1 MLKRTEADSQFLFHH
16 DAAGSAAIVVRSSGE
31 LHELQAAISQQNFG
45 LVMVLKASPGLK
57 VELSNEHP
65 AMSIT
70 DNSSST
76 IFRMNFSVHLTA
88 ETDISAEISNVLFES
103 MRSIRIFQEG
113 SEEEY
118 RNFVTEAHLS
128 PTRLAVENGCLVI
141 DRDYRQILS
150 YRAEIAFP
158 GEFTYS
164 GQTIVMTIP
173 RGYHEVTIFIELSG
187 RYRSEDFSALA
198 SAPVHLLHDD
208 VLSEYGTLSPFRKDM
223 VDRNLDGIFILA
235 SRAKLMAG
243 SPRFLT
249 YFGRDT
255 LLSLSLLVGKTK
267 EELLY
272 YGLKSVF
279 SRLSDKGEV
288 AHEEV
293 VGEFA
298 HLISAS
304 AAPDIPRP
312 QLEYHMVDDDF
323 LLPLTLVRCMEKGF
337 GTLIE
342 QLLDE
347 EYRGGGGASGHVL
360 LAGNIRFCRKQLQKG
375 LVAYHTDESVGDWRD
390 SLASQGIRYSYE
402 LNRGLVPF
410 LESAV
415 TKLTDR
421 MPRLRE
427 ILELEKGENPADAD
441 ADTDAD
447 ADADAV
453 RRSRDRNRYLV
464 TVRLKQVRQ
473 YLDDWLHEAGFSNSE
488 RKVLCGR
495 ISDRAEDSWYS
506 FYALALDRMYEPIK
520 IQHNDIAFSLLY
532 GDPEAEELD
541 IMLQPLETAF
551 PLGLKTEVGL
561 LVSNPCFAEDRE
573 IRRSLIRKQYH
584 GLVIWPLMHNIL
596 FHGIQRQL
604 ARVSD
609 KQPPWPSSLIER
621 LENLKAY
628 ILNVMEKAGSFSTSE
643 LYSFTASAEG
653 DLIVP
658 FGRGSGSTTE
668 SNPVQLWSNLT
679 FTTILGEGEGEIGKV
694 SDTGSL
700 KKTVLNCG
708 KRCQTP

>member
-57 VELSNEHP
+57 VELSNVHP

-113 SEEEY
+113 GEEEY
-118 RNFVTEAHLS
+118 KNFVMEAHLP
-128 PTRLAVENGCLVI
+128 PTRLAIENGCLVI
-141 DRDYRQILS
+141 DRNYRQILS

-158 GEFTYS
+158 GKFTYY
-164 GQTIVMTIP
+164 GQTAAVNIP
-173 RGYHEVTIFIELSG
+173 RGYHEATIFIELTG
-187 RYRSEDFSALA
+187 RYSAEDFSALA
-198 SAPVHLLHDD
+198 PAPVHLLHDD
-208 VLSEYGTLSPFRKDM
+208 VLSEYGTLSPFRKYM

-279 SRLSDKGEV
+279 SRLSDNGEV

-304 AAPDIPRP
+304 AASEIPRP

-323 LLPLTLVRCMEKGF
+323 LLSLTLVRCMEKGF

-347 EYRGGGGASGHVL
+347 EYGGGGGVSGHEL
-360 LAGNIRFCRKQLQKG
+360 LAANIRFCRRQLHKG
-375 LVAYHTDESVGDWRD
+375 LVAYHADESVGDWRD

-415 TKLTDR
+415 KTLTDR
-421 MPRLRE
+421 LPRLRK

-441 ADTDAD
+441 ADA
-447 ADADAV
+447 A
-453 RRSRDRNRYLV
+453 RRSMGRNRYLV
-464 TVRLKQVRQ
+464 TVKLKQVRQ
-473 YLDDWLHEAGFSNSE
+473 YLDDWLEEAGFSDSE
-488 RKVLCGR
+488 RKVLSGR
-495 ISDRAEDSWYS
+495 TPERAEDSWYS

-532 GDPEAEELD
+532 GEPDAEELD
-541 IMLQPLETAF
+541 IMLQPLETPF

-573 IRRSLIRKQYH
+573 TRRSLIRKQYH

-609 KQPPWPSSLIER
+609 KQPPWPLSLIKR
-621 LENLKAY
+621 LETLKAY
-628 ILNVMEKAGSFSTSE
+628 ILYVMEKAGSFSTSE

-679 FTTILGEGEGEIGKV
+679 FTTILGEGEGGKGGEV
-694 SDTGSL
+694 SDTGS
-700 KKTVLNCG
+700 
-708 KRCQTP
+708 RR

>member
-1 MLKRTEADSQFLFHH
+1 VLKRTEADSHFLFHH

-45 LVMVLKASPGLK
+45 LVLMFKSSPGLK
-57 VELSNEHP
+57 MELSNEQP
-65 AMSIT
+65 SLSIT
-70 DNSSST
+70 DNALST
-76 IFRMNFSVHLTA
+76 IFQMSFSVSLTA
-88 ETDISAEISNVLFES
+88 ETDVSAEISKVLFES

-113 SEEEY
+113 SEQEY
-118 RNFVTEAHLS
+118 TKFGMEAHLP
-128 PTRLAVENGCLVI
+128 PTRLAIQNGCLMI
-141 DRDYRQILS
+141 DRNYRHILN
-150 YRAEIAFP
+150 YRAKIRFP
-158 GEFTYS
+158 GEISYS
-164 GQTIVMTIP
+164 GEKVVMNIP
-173 RGYHEVTIFIELSG
+173 RGYHTAAIFIELSG
-187 RYRSEDFSALA
+187 RYHAEDFSALA
-198 SAPVHLLHDD
+198 SAPVHLLHET
-208 VLSEYGTLSPFRKDM
+208 VLAEYGTLSPFRKDM

-279 SRLSDKGEV
+279 SRLSADGEV

-298 HLISAS
+298 HLISDTAV
-304 AAPDIPRP
+304 PDIPRP

-323 LLPLTLVRCMEKGF
+323 LLSLTLVRCIEKGF

-347 EYRGGGGASGHVL
+347 EYQGGSSGHML
-360 LAGNIRFCRKQLQKG
+360 LAGNIRFCRKQLRMG
-375 LVAYHTDESVGDWRD
+375 LVAYHEDESVGDWRD

-402 LNRGLVPF
+402 LNLGLVPF

-415 TKLTDR
+415 TTLTER
-421 MPRLRE
+421 FPRLRK
-427 ILELEKGENPADAD
+427 ILELDNGENPADTDAD
-441 ADTDAD
+441 ADTDAYTD
-447 ADADAV
+447 ADAYAAHL
-453 RRSRDRNRYLV
+453 SRERNRYLV
-464 TVRLKQVRQ
+464 TVSLKQVRQ
-473 YLDDWLHEAGFSNSE
+473 YLDGWLEEAGFSDLE
-488 RKVLCGR
+488 RKVLGGR
-495 ISDRAEDSWYS
+495 ISGSTENSLYT
-506 FYALALDRMYEPIK
+506 FYALALDRTYEPIK

-532 GDPEAEELD
+532 GDPDDEELD
-541 IMLQPLETAF
+541 IMLKPLETPF

-561 LVSNPCFAEDRE
+561 LVSNPCFADDRE

-609 KQPPWPSSLIER
+609 KQLPWPLSLIER

-628 ILNVMEKAGSFSTSE
+628 ILDVMEKAGSFSTSE

-679 FTTILGEGEGEIGKV
+679 FTTVLGEEKSV
-694 SDTGSL
+694 
-700 KKTVLNCG
+700 
-708 KRCQTP
+708 